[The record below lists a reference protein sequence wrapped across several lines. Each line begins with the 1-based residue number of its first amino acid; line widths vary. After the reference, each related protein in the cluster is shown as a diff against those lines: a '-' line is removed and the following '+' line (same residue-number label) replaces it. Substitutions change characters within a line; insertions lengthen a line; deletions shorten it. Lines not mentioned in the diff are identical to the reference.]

1 MMELKRGIL
10 SVHGTFL
17 WRERDVV
24 VTQGQV
30 AIYRRTRGTL
40 KTKINLWDPHVYI
53 AFAANETTLT
63 ITCHHD
69 DEVILDCRTP
79 AERDAWLAVLYA
91 AQANA
96 PTVMSSTSQSADD
109 DSDTDSDFET
119 SGGSDDSTTEGT
131 LAAFQ
136 NVRSSIIFD
145 VGQLTRDEINRVLLP
160 TTQSLDAA
168 ATSPVPIPSSST
180 PQTCSSSS
188 KHLVALATY
197 IERTE
202 NGGRI
207 VLLHWDVI
215 VELGLGMTLPALL
228 MLLSDRQG
236 TRVPTSSCA
245 PAAHRKPSLT
255 HKTNV
260 SSFVRDLLFHP
271 LYSQRLRSCEAA
283 CLAVID
289 SRFPHCRL
297 RRFSNTDDDL
307 PSTFKSSSSS
317 TAITSQTIPLLVRK
331 HSVPQTSSSS
341 MSLSSDWSTEVKKRN
356 SFPSI
361 VMSGISLAQLQPSTV
376 TNSFATV
383 PPLRTVMATYK
394 LTPLMFAQQ
403 CTLFHHG
410 QLTALPLWS
419 FLSPGHFQKD
429 ISDSF
434 NRLTA
439 YLVWSILVEDSPTD
453 RADAIDAVTAVAMA
467 SSAKFVNNFH
477 LVMACIGCL
486 GDTPLMQSR
495 LPLTWK
501 RVKSKTKAH
510 LYELRSLCDY
520 TGGFDTLR
528 RKQSLISATCP
539 SLPFLGIVGAALERL
554 KSSPYLVFNATASES
569 SGSEPPSEGHLDMER
584 LERQYNT
591 LHVVENAMTTQYP
604 LIGQSDVQHLLG
616 TLPKQLQFVTPKL
629 LHMRSLQLQ
638 HSETQSLR
646 SSAAVL
652 FSSNPSGSSVS
663 DGTGGNAATATGA
676 MRRVSMTTESGRV
689 LSFRASCVLWHCVAK
704 PEDRL
709 RMLVEALF
717 ADDKSTPARLAA
729 TLHRDVRTCVFT
741 ASSAAMC
748 LQVTQGLDAIFRTVV
763 DTSGGECV
771 EVTGWEDP
779 KDWQPKLYEC
789 LVDVVFAS
797 MAQIVQAKLQAEY
810 KEQDGQ
816 LRRRLQNQTDTLVHY
831 TMFNPLNQLV
841 LQGQTPV
848 ALLRLL
854 SSVVQELN
862 STDAIARK
870 QLRTL
875 LANSTSTTPQ
885 SAIEFVSSTIDLT
898 KCSTDL
904 VRGIDLLKKAVQLP

>member
-1 MMELKRGIL
+1 MP
-10 SVHGTFL
+10 
-17 WRERDVV
+17 VV

-30 AIYRRTRGTL
+30 AIYRRSHRTL
-40 KTKINLWDPHVYI
+40 KSKINLWDPHVHI
-53 AFAANETTLT
+53 GFIANESTLT
-63 ITCHHD
+63 ITAHHHD
-69 DEVILDCRTP
+69 ELILDCHTP
-79 AERDAWLAVLYA
+79 ADRDVWLAVLYS
-91 AQANA
+91 AQANPPFA
-96 PTVMSSTSQSADD
+96 ASTVCQVADA
-109 DSDTDSDFET
+109 DSDTDSDFES
-119 SGGSDDSTTEGT
+119 SGTTDDSTTEGT

-145 VGQLTRDEINRVLLP
+145 VSQLTRDEINRVLLP

-168 ATSPVPIPSSST
+168 LAVASPTLAPSFPSK
-180 PQTCSSSS
+180 PQSVAAPFSSS
-188 KHLVALATY
+188 KHIVALASY
-197 IERTE
+197 IEHTE
-202 NGGRI
+202 NGGRV

-215 VELGLGMTLPALL
+215 TDMCLGVTLPALL
-228 MLLSDRQG
+228 VVLADRQSI
-236 TRVPTSSCA
+236 RVSATSGVLT
-245 PAAHRKPSLT
+245 HRKPSLT

-260 SSFVRDLLFHP
+260 SEFVRDLLFHP
-271 LYSQRLRSCEAA
+271 LYCQRLRACEAA

-289 SRFPHCRL
+289 ARFPQCRL
-297 RRFSNTDDDL
+297 RRFSHTDDDL
-307 PSTFKSSSSS
+307 PSTLKSSV
-317 TAITSQTIPLLVRK
+317 TSIPSLVRK
-331 HSVPQTSSSS
+331 HSVPHTLSSSTS
-341 MSLSSDWSTEVKKRN
+341 LLSSDWSSERKKRN

-361 VMSGISLAQLQPSTV
+361 VMSGISLAQLQPTTV
-376 TNSFATV
+376 MNSFATV

-394 LTPLMFAQQ
+394 LTPLAFAQQ

-434 NRLTA
+434 NRLTM
-439 YLVWSILVEDSPTD
+439 YLVWSILVEESPTD

-486 GDTPLMQSR
+486 GDTPLMPSR

-520 TGGFDTLR
+520 AGGFDTLR

-554 KSSPYLVFNATASES
+554 KSSPYVVPSTTTSTTTTATSTTTATTN
-569 SGSEPPSEGHLDMER
+569 SGDHHLDMER
-584 LERQYNT
+584 MERQYQT
-591 LHVVENAMTTQYP
+591 LHVVENAMTTAYP
-604 LIGQSDVQHLLG
+604 LVPQSDVQHLLG
-616 TLPKQLQFVTPKL
+616 TLPKQLQFATPKL

-646 SSAAVL
+646 SSAAAAL
-652 FSSNPSGSSVS
+652 FSSNSSNYESTPASSNGAPQATTTGS
-663 DGTGGNAATATGA
+663 A
-676 MRRVSMTTESGRV
+676 MRRVSLTSESGRV

-709 RMLVEALF
+709 KVLVEALF
-717 ADDKSTPARLAA
+717 ADDKSSPARLAA
-729 TLHRDVRTCVFT
+729 TLHRDVKTCAFSS
-741 ASSAAMC
+741 SSAAMC

-779 KDWQPKLYEC
+779 NEWQPKLYESI
-789 LVDVVFAS
+789 VDVVFS
-797 MAQIVQAKLQAEY
+797 PMAQIVQVKLQAEY
-810 KEQDGQ
+810 KEQDGHV
-816 LRRRLQNQTDTLVHY
+816 RRRLQGQATDTLVHY

-848 ALLRLL
+848 ALLRMLA
-854 SSVVQELN
+854 SVVQELN
-862 STDAIARK
+862 ATEAIARK
-870 QLRTL
+870 QFRTL
-875 LANSTSTTPQ
+875 LANSTAITPQ
-885 SAIEFVSSTIDLT
+885 SAMEFISSTIDLT
-898 KCSTDL
+898 KCSLDL
-904 VRGIDLLKKAVQLP
+904 VRGIDLLKKAVQGSSQ